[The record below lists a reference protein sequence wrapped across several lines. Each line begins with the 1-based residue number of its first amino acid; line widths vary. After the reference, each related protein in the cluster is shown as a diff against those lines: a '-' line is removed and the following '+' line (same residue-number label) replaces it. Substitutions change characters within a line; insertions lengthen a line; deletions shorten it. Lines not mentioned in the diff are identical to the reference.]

1 MNQISRGKIVK
12 FGREAKILFIRLK
25 KGEVLLWSCW
35 HVILVQNA
43 LEFNIDIR
51 LVLQEVIEKNCR
63 FCKCN
68 NGSTKNKLG
77 KNPKMCKKLKQVT
90 QTLNLHQIWLQVNGL
105 FNSSV
110 IHTRRRRKRVLY
122 SKAVFFLPISSNAY
136 SWKPSNI
143 NMSNFYRIAMCNLW

>member
-51 LVLQEVIEKNCR
+51 LVLQEVIEK
-63 FCKCN
+63 
-68 NGSTKNKLG
+68 KLSF
-77 KNPKMCKKLKQVT
+77 
-90 QTLNLHQIWLQVNGL
+90 LQ
-105 FNSSV
+105 
-110 IHTRRRRKRVLY
+110 
-122 SKAVFFLPISSNAY
+122 
-136 SWKPSNI
+136 
-143 NMSNFYRIAMCNLW
+143 M